1 MTLFCGLI
9 LCYLPICV
17 EGGVA
22 HMVEHSLCMRGA
34 RGSIPRISII
44 LFFFLFFLFFYYILS
59 LSYYPAN
66 LIFFKKRQWQDSNL
80 RSRWKLLSRQP
91 PWPLGHIVLYHYI
104 FSVLPVLVFL
114 FIFPTQLYYPFF
126 FPKTT
131 VAGFEP
137 THPEDNWFQ
146 VNRLRPL
153 GHTVYTFLSFVRLSL
168 PFSVPFIYPLPIPTL
183 LFFIL
188 PSLLS
193 WLASYSTFFPF
204 YFCNLQ

>member
-1 MTLFCGLI
+1 
-9 LCYLPICV
+9 
-17 EGGVA
+17 
-22 HMVEHSLCMRGA
+22 MVEHSLCMRGA

-44 LFFFLFFLFFYYILS
+44 LFFFLFFYYILS
-59 LSYYPAN
+59 PSYYLAY

-104 FSVLPVLVFL
+104 FSQLPVLSLSFSLFPCPQPVF
-114 FIFPTQLYYPFF
+114 YFF
-126 FPKTT
+126 QKTT

-188 PSLLS
+188 PTLLS